1 MVPKNRENRVDSAS
15 ESRTRADKNSAEE
28 TADNSASSG
37 SAESV
42 APATEN
48 REQEESVSIL
58 ERARDLAQRFWGTSE
73 TEDPSDVESATF
85 SWRMLGGL
93 LLLVV
98 LIGSLYPTLQTFY
111 QQDQELKSVNNNVQR
126 LTNENAQLRAEQ
138 TWWDDDN
145 YVRQQARSRLFYIS
159 AGDIPLTVTG
169 LDDSSSKADASSA
182 NGQDQPEES
191 WTTRLWSS
199 LEQ

>member
-15 ESRTRADKNSAEE
+15 DSRTRADEK
-28 TADNSASSG
+28 TADKNARESAPF
-37 SAESV
+37 APVESTTGTHEPEKNV
-42 APATEN
+42 
-48 REQEESVSIL
+48 SVF
-58 ERARDLAQRFWGTSE
+58 ERARDLAQRFWGTSGAE
-73 TEDPSDVESATF
+73 EESDIESATF
-85 SWRMLGGL
+85 SWRMLGAL
-93 LLLVV
+93 VLLVV

-111 QQDQELKSVNNNVQR
+111 QQDQELKSVTNNVQR